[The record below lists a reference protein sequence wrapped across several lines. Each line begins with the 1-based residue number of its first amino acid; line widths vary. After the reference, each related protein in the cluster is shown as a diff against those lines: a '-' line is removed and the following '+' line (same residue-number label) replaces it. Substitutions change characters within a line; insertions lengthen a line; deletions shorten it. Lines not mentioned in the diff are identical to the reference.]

1 VRGAICNFIDRATP
15 FKACCEAGNGE
26 AAVAKARERAPDLVI
41 VDLSMPMLYGVETA
55 SALHSMVPSARIIGL
70 AMFAGEYRRTQLA
83 AAGFDMIVSK
93 GEGLAKLAEAIKVL
107 LPHAEPQAGEA
118 LLTPFEISK
127 TGNLAHRP
135 LVSAEMPEELL
146 SSIRVLIVD
155 DYEGWRRQVRSL
167 FQSRPQWHVI
177 AEAADGP
184 EAIQKTEEFKP
195 DLIVLDIGLPK
206 LNGIEAARQIRQ
218 LSPSSRIV
226 FLSQSNDHD
235 VVRAALGMGALGYV
249 YKMDARSELLP
260 AVYAVLRGEQFV
272 SSRTNG
278 FWET

>member
-1 VRGAICNFIDRATP
+1 VRGAICEFIDRATP
-15 FKACCEAGNGE
+15 FKACCEAGNSE
-26 AAVAKARERAPDLVI
+26 AAVAKARERVPDLVI
-41 VDLSMPMLYGVETA
+41 LDLSVSMLYGVETA

-70 AMFAGEYRRTQLA
+70 AMFAGEHLRTQLA
-83 AAGFDMIVSK
+83 AAGFHNIVPK
-93 GEGLAKLAEAIKVL
+93 NEGLAELAEAIKVL

-135 LVSAEMPEELL
+135 LVSAEKPEELL

-167 FQSRPQWHVI
+167 FQSRPQWQVI

-226 FLSQSNDHD
+226 FLSQINDHD

-249 YKMDARSELLP
+249 HKMDARSELLP

>member
-1 VRGAICNFIDRATP
+1 VRGAICNFINRATP

-41 VDLSMPMLYGVETA
+41 LDLSMPMLYGVETV
-55 SALHSMVPSARIIGL
+55 SALHSMVPSAKIIGL

-83 AAGFDMIVSK
+83 AAGFHMIVSK
-93 GEGLAKLAEAIKVL
+93 NQGLAKLAEAIKVL

-118 LLTPFEISK
+118 LRTPFDILK
-127 TGNLAHRP
+127 IGNPGHRP
-135 LVSAEMPEELL
+135 LVSAETHEELL
-146 SSIRVLIVD
+146 SSIRILVVD
-155 DYEGWRRQVRSL
+155 DYEDWRRQVRSL
-167 FQSRPQWHVI
+167 FQSRPQWQVI
-177 AEAADGP
+177 AEAADGS
-184 EAIQKTEEFKP
+184 EAIQKAEEFKP

-235 VVRAALGMGALGYV
+235 VVRAALGIGALGYV
-249 YKMDARSELLP
+249 HKMDARSELLP

-272 SSRTNG
+272 SSGTNG